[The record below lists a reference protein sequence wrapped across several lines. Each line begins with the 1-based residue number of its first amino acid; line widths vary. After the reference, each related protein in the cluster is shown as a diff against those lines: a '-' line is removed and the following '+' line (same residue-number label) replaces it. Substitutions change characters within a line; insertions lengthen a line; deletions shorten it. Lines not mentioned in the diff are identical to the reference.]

1 MGIVALGGWF
11 SFGCLV
17 LRLAV
22 VLVADAL
29 RFGLLYYRFLVRGCF
44 GWWRAWVGEQFV
56 GLVWRRFWICI
67 LSVLGLALVG
77 VVIFGFVVVLMPVF
91 VVIVRGEL
99 VVGLGAGWG

>member
-29 RFGLLYYRFLVRGCF
+29 RFGLLYYRFWYVDVLAGGVHGLAISLWVWF
-44 GWWRAWVGEQFV
+44 GVGF
-56 GLVWRRFWICI
+56 GFAFCRFWI
-67 LSVLGLALVG
+67 
-77 VVIFGFVVVLMPVF
+77 
-91 VVIVRGEL
+91 
-99 VVGLGAGWG
+99 